1 MFGFLKAVRPDPE
14 PEGPRPIA
22 KLGDDEFRK
31 VKEQRRLL
39 NDAEM
44 TVSMMRC
51 SYRALWAALKEKH
64 GFPDQVELDE
74 ETGEVFPPREPP
86 RTGGA

>member
-1 MFGFLKAVRPDPE
+1 MFGFLKPVEPE

-22 KLGDDEFRK
+22 KLDEADFRK

-44 TVSMMRC
+44 TVSMLRC
-51 SYRALWAALKEKH
+51 SYRVLWAALKEKH
-64 GFPDQVELDE
+64 GLPDEVELDE